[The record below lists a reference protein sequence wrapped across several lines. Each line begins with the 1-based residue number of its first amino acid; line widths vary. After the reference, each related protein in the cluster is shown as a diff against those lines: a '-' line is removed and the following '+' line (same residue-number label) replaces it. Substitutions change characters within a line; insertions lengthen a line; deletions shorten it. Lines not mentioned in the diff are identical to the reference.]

1 VPWTSDIR
9 DPTDFRR
16 EAERALTLPLGMVNP
31 FWLIFGAAATAGVTW
46 WWWMNRL
53 ARAADVEA
61 ARESAAIYEMAEA
74 TPATTP
80 IVVRSAKA
88 KKSAQEPVDAP
99 AEYAEATEA
108 FANPDAAGMPRV
120 ALDPVVPP
128 EARTATYESEI
139 PAESSETPG
148 AAGYPIV
155 APGPEAEDAAD
166 DFTQLAG
173 VGPRIAAGLVAHG
186 VTRFSQL
193 ASWTADQIAA
203 FDQEMNLRGRA
214 IRSDWVEQARRLAA
228 E

>member
-1 VPWTSDIR
+1 MIM
-9 DPTDFRR
+9 
-16 EAERALTLPLGMVNP
+16 PLGMVNP

-46 WWWMNRL
+46 WWMNRL
-53 ARAADVEA
+53 SRAADFEA

-80 IVVRSAKA
+80 IVIRTAKG
-88 KKSAQEPVDAP
+88 KKSLPEPADTE

-108 FANPDAAGMPRV
+108 FANPDAAGLPRV

-139 PAESSETPG
+139 PAESSETAG

-155 APGPEAEDAAD
+155 APGPEAEEAAD
-166 DFTQLAG
+166 DLTQLAG
-173 VGPRIAAGLVAHG
+173 IGPRIAAALAAHG

-193 ASWTADQIAA
+193 ASWTAEQLAS
-203 FDQEMNLRGRA
+203 FDQELNLRGRA
-214 IRSDWVEQARRLAA
+214 IRGDWVEQAKRLAA